1 MDLCHQLVVA
11 IVSNWPLILVGIGGV
26 IAALRTLS
34 AIQRQADI
42 YQRQTEI
49 LQESVTVSRVA
60 ADAARDSAAATLKS
74 VEAFKNAERAWVEA
88 RLAKDGPAVY
98 KLEITNCGRTVAK
111 ITGYM
116 LKPVLSRTKEGI
128 PLFPVIDEGT
138 LIRSSK
144 LLVPSEKPWVPVQ
157 LNLVLILGGEDFDH
171 VWANRKGFSY
181 YGVIHYKDIS
191 DEPHLTEFCYY
202 FDFESDKTLFRVEA
216 PEYNRHT

>member
-1 MDLCHQLVVA
+1 MDLCRQLVSAV
-11 IVSNWPLILVGIGGV
+11 VSNWPLILVGIGGV
-26 IAALRTLS
+26 VAALKTLS

-42 YQRQTEI
+42 YQRQTDI
-49 LQESVTVSRVA
+49 LQESVSVSRTA
-60 ADAARDSAAATLKS
+60 AEAARNSAAATLKS

-88 RLAKDGPAVY
+88 RLTKKGPAVY
-98 KLEITNCGRTVAK
+98 QLEIVNCGRTVAK

-116 LKPVLSRTKEGI
+116 LKPVLSRIKEGI
-128 PLFPVIDEGT
+128 PEFPVIDEGT
-138 LIRSSK
+138 LFRSSK
-144 LLVPSEKPWVPVQ
+144 LLVPSDEPWIPAQ
-157 LNLVLILGGEDFDH
+157 LNLVVILGREDFDL
-171 VWANRKGFSY
+171 VWENRRGFSY